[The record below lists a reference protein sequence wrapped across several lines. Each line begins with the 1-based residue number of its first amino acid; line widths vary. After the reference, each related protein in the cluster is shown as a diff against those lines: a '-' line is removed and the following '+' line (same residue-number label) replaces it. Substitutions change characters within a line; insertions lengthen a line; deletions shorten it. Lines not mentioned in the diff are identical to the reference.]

1 MKNIPNE
8 LRTGSAAIMFFTV
21 LSGFSAVATT
31 ILPFVIHA

>member
-1 MKNIPNE
+1 MKNTAHE

-31 ILPFVIHA
+31 ILPFVINV